1 MICVMVIWLFKI
13 LLWAISVPFL
23 GSSFPIEDLLLDWDP
38 EVYNLASLQQ
48 ARLLE
53 RDASDDEILHTLK
66 HMKHNKSPGPDGFNV
81 HFFIHTWEIFG
92 NVFTSAIQSFFR
104 QGCLLRGS
112 NSTAIALVAKIP
124 NLSMSDLR
132 PISCCNTT
140 YKCIFKII
148 ASRLKGILPTIIS
161 PYQSAFISGR
171 RIGDN
176 ILLAQ
181 VLFRNYHR
189 PYGPAKCAIKINL
202 RKAFDSV
209 SWDFLLSALK
219 LFNFPP
225 KFLYWIK
232 ACITTTS
239 FSVKVNGAPC
249 GYFKGAKGL
258 RQGDPLSRYLF
269 VIVMEV
275 LSLML
280 SKASK
285 DPAFRFHWKTAPI
298 SLTHL
303 CFADDLIIFSH
314 RDLASVMI
322 IKLCL

>member
-81 HFFIHTWEIFG
+81 HFFIHTWEIF
-92 NVFTSAIQSFFR
+92 
-104 QGCLLRGS
+104 
-112 NSTAIALVAKIP
+112 
-124 NLSMSDLR
+124 
-132 PISCCNTT
+132 
-140 YKCIFKII
+140 
-148 ASRLKGILPTIIS
+148 
-161 PYQSAFISGR
+161 GR